1 MSKSKLNPFAA
12 LGPHVTDYLWLKWAT
27 TLALVSTVH
36 GCSTLKQN
44 AYSTEI
50 HCVFKVFY
58 IQRSTEVPIIQ
69 SCLFFLLGMVTY
81 RIDRCYETYFI
92 NEIFFVFQIHDGP
105 NSTSPAFLEQPRYD
119 GGSWTRPV
127 IAATSKYVF
136 LKFIPG
142 PTKGKTFVGFKAS
155 YWTVQSKYI

>member
-1 MSKSKLNPFAA
+1 MNLF
-12 LGPHVTDYLWLKWAT
+12 
-27 TLALVSTVH
+27 
-36 GCSTLKQN
+36 
-44 AYSTEI
+44 
-50 HCVFKVFY
+50 
-58 IQRSTEVPIIQ
+58 
-69 SCLFFLLGMVTY
+69 SC
-81 RIDRCYETYFI
+81 I
-92 NEIFFVFQIHDGP
+92 FQIHDGP

-155 YWTVQSKYI
+155 YWTVQSKYIEMYTCINLIRYTQILYHEKSMLSKREGDSCTMFNFSWRFDFSTCNCCCRRCMKASSTGHIAL

>member
-1 MSKSKLNPFAA
+1 MNLF
-12 LGPHVTDYLWLKWAT
+12 
-27 TLALVSTVH
+27 
-36 GCSTLKQN
+36 
-44 AYSTEI
+44 
-50 HCVFKVFY
+50 
-58 IQRSTEVPIIQ
+58 
-69 SCLFFLLGMVTY
+69 SC
-81 RIDRCYETYFI
+81 I
-92 NEIFFVFQIHDGP
+92 FQIHDGP

-155 YWTVQSKYI
+155 YWTVQSKYIEMYINLMRCTHIFNNEKKHIIKESRKIHVMFSVLHVDLILVHLAAVTDAVWKHFTVVLLSKAKLAMCFVYTNSDFDKRQHVNPKM

>member
-1 MSKSKLNPFAA
+1 M
-12 LGPHVTDYLWLKWAT
+12 
-27 TLALVSTVH
+27 
-36 GCSTLKQN
+36 
-44 AYSTEI
+44 
-50 HCVFKVFY
+50 
-58 IQRSTEVPIIQ
+58 
-69 SCLFFLLGMVTY
+69 CLSYFFFVLRMFTC
-81 RIDRCYETYFI
+81 RIDRCCEINFI
-92 NEIFFVFQIHDGP
+92 NEFFVFQIHDGP

>member
-1 MSKSKLNPFAA
+1 MNLF
-12 LGPHVTDYLWLKWAT
+12 
-27 TLALVSTVH
+27 
-36 GCSTLKQN
+36 
-44 AYSTEI
+44 
-50 HCVFKVFY
+50 
-58 IQRSTEVPIIQ
+58 
-69 SCLFFLLGMVTY
+69 SC
-81 RIDRCYETYFI
+81 I
-92 NEIFFVFQIHDGP
+92 FQIHDGP

-155 YWTVQSKYI
+155 YWTVQSKYIEMYTCINLIRYTHFFNNEKKACYEKSREFHVLCSIFHGDLILVHVTAVAEDV